1 MVARRWTAV
10 RLLAVLA
17 ALPPLSLGAGCRS
30 TREKGGGSAG
40 LNAQTPEARPEPD
53 GIHAQVPGADLG
65 PDGWSRRAPAPAY
78 GVQPESSGP
87 KADAE
92 RFPIHGLLVSR
103 YEGRFTG
110 GVHDHDLVET
120 LSLELGDKTKN
131 PVTGFVMAEG
141 LADLDGNGSD
151 PNGTFHS
158 LADTYDGA
166 VTARLYHAYADLHVS
181 ETFETLRVG
190 RQMIVDTPV
199 TVYFDGARVETKE
212 LGKQRFRFGAYGG
225 IPVETYAPGAGE
237 EMLGF
242 YGETRPWR
250 GGRIR
255 ADWIHSADEGSFG
268 ARENDLFGI
277 GGSQSFGK
285 SLRFDLEHTRLESE
299 ARDLR
304 VRGTYYAED
313 SDLVLQASF
322 FELLQ
327 TQKDFAVP
335 FDPFYATLLDLFPY
349 TEVGFL
355 ASKSLGPHFDV
366 QTGLDLRRV
375 TDAQDVGTYNHD
387 FDRFFAT
394 TDVRGLL
401 PASLDLSLTGEVWDS
416 TTNHVETYGAGL
428 TRKFGATL
436 EAGVG
441 TYYAMYKYDLFQQRE
456 LDDVRTW
463 YLSFDWKRSVSV
475 RFDLRYEF
483 EDDPDAEYHSVR
495 LGATWRF

>member
-1 MVARRWTAV
+1 MVARRRTAV

-17 ALPPLSLGAGCRS
+17 CAAGCRS
-30 TREKGGGSAG
+30 TQEKGAGGGSTGSGAESSAS
-40 LNAQTPEARPEPD
+40 NAQTTESKPD
-53 GIHAQVPGADLG
+53 SYSTHEGIAG
-65 PDGWSRRAPAPAY
+65 PDWANREAPAPAY
-78 GVQPESSGP
+78 GVQPQSPPNPDGSS
-87 KADAE
+87 
-92 RFPIHGLLVSR
+92 FPIHGLLVSR

-110 GVHDHDLVET
+110 SVHDNDLVET
-120 LSLELGDKTKN
+120 LSLDLGDKTKN
-131 PVTGFVMAEG
+131 PVTGFIMAEG
-141 LADLDGNGSD
+141 LADLDGSGSD

-158 LADTYDGA
+158 LADTYGGA

-181 ETFETLRVG
+181 ETFETIRIG
-190 RQMIVDTPV
+190 RQMIVDTPI

-212 LGKQRFRFGAYGG
+212 LGKERFRFGAYAGV
-225 IPVETYAPGAGE
+225 PVEIYAPGAGD

-242 YGETRPWR
+242 YGETRPWQ

-268 ARENDLFGI
+268 PRENDLFGI
-277 GGSQSFGK
+277 GGSQNFGK
-285 SLRFDLEHTRLESE
+285 SLRFDLEHTRLESD

-304 VRGTYYAED
+304 VRGTYYADD

-322 FELLQ
+322 YQLLQ

-335 FDPFYATLLDLFPY
+335 FDPFYATLFDLFPY

-355 ASKSLGPHFDV
+355 ASKSLGTHLDV
-366 QTGLDLRRV
+366 QAGLDMRRV
-375 TDAQDVGTYNHD
+375 TDAQDVGSFNHD
-387 FDRFFAT
+387 FNRFFAT

-401 PASLDLSLTGEVWDS
+401 PAAIDLSLTAEVWDG
-416 TTNHVETYGAGL
+416 TTNHFETYGAGL
-428 TRKFGATL
+428 TRAFGKTF
-436 EAGVG
+436 ETGVG
-441 TYYAMYKYDLFQQRE
+441 TYFAMYKYDLYQQRE

-463 YLSFDWKRSVSV
+463 YLSADWKRSASL
-475 RFDLRYEF
+475 RFQLRYEF